1 MPNRIVR
8 EGILTSA
15 RIAKLGWPEEV
26 FYRRLLSV
34 VDDFGRYY
42 ADHGLLRAACYP
54 RQLTKV
60 SDSDIGKWLT
70 ACVNAALVRVYPA
83 SDGESYL
90 EVLDF
95 GQQVRAKKSKFP
107 DMPSTCVADAKQ
119 MPANAHLDVSV
130 FGDVSVDGDD
140 GSAEPQSDSPPAIVS
155 IPLVDKTEH
164 GVTQAD
170 VDEWAQAYPGV
181 NVLQQ
186 LREMRTWSLA
196 NPTKRKTKRGINAFV
211 VTWLGK
217 EQDKAGSS
225 RQATFAQQAADVS
238 RTTVPAKPGKDPTL
252 ERLER
257 EAAEAKPMSPEI
269 RQALR
274 EAAERMRA

>member
-70 ACVNAALVRVYPA
+70 VCVNAALVRVYPA
-83 SDGESYL
+83 LDGESYL

-107 DMPSTCVADAKQ
+107 DMPSTCAADAKQ
-119 MPANAHLDVSV
+119 TPANAHLDVSV
-130 FGDVSVDGDD
+130 FEGVFVDGDD
-140 GSAEPQSDSPPAIVS
+140 VSAEPQSDSTPAVVL
-155 IPLVDKTEH
+155 IPLVDKTEY
-164 GVTQAD
+164 GVTQPEI
-170 VDEWAQAYPGV
+170 DEWASAYPGV

-186 LREMRTWSLA
+186 LREMRAWCLA
-196 NPTKRKTKRGINAFV
+196 NPAQRKTRRGFNAFV
-211 VTWLGK
+211 VRWLGK
-217 EQDKAGSS
+217 EQDKAG
-225 RQATFAQQAADVS
+225 QQRFTNPADT
-238 RTTVPAKPGKDPTL
+238 RTTTVPAKPGKDPTL
-252 ERLER
+252 LEMERHAATVTPPTPEQRQKLQ
-257 EAAEAKPMSPEI
+257 EAI
-269 RQALR
+269 Q
-274 EAAERMRA
+274 RMRA

>member
-1 MPNRIVR
+1 MPNRIIR
-8 EGILTSA
+8 EGILTSP

-26 FYRRLLSV
+26 FYRRLHSV

-42 ADHGLLRAACYP
+42 ADLGLLRAGCYP

-83 SDGESYL
+83 KDGESYL

-107 DMPSTCVADAKQ
+107 DPLITCVADAQQ
-119 MPANAHLDVSV
+119 MIADAHLDVSV
-130 FGDVSVDGDD
+130 SGVVSEDVFD
-140 GSAEPQSDSPPAIVS
+140 GSAEPQSDSTPAVVS
-155 IPLVDKTEH
+155 VPLVDKTEY
-164 GVTQAD
+164 GVTQAEI
-170 VDEWAQAYPGV
+170 DEWSLAYPGV

-186 LREMRTWSLA
+186 LREMRVWSLA
-196 NPTKRKTKRGINAFV
+196 NTANRKTRRGFNAFV
-211 VTWLGK
+211 VRWLAR
-217 EQDKAGSS
+217 EQDKSGQQ
-225 RQATFAQQAADVS
+225 RFASPADVVK
-238 RTTVPAKPGKDPTL
+238 TTVPAKSGRDPVLL
-252 ERLER
+252 EIER
-257 EAAEAKPMSPEI
+257 HSATAKPMTPEI